1 MPPNRDRA
9 RSLAASPP
17 FAMLTLGLDTS
28 GDVCAVALLDGDAAL
43 FRAEIAVARAHGRR
57 LAPLIGQAF
66 EHAGRDLSGLGLVAV
81 ANGPGSF
88 TGLRIGMSTAKGLA
102 LATGAAFVGVPTLA
116 ALASTASASGTVVAV
131 LPSRRGEVYAG
142 AYREGRE
149 VLPPAALAVD
159 EVGGW
164 LPRPCVVG
172 GPGADRLGPA
182 LPRVALEA
190 SGVAVAR
197 LGLARFR
204 ATGAEDPAAAEPAY
218 LKPVATSQPRAI
230 FGP

>member
-1 MPPNRDRA
+1 
-9 RSLAASPP
+9 
-17 FAMLTLGLDTS
+17 MLTLGLDTS
-28 GDVCAVALLDGDAAL
+28 GDVCAVALLDDDAVL
-43 FRAEIAVARAHGRR
+43 FRAEIAVPRAHGRR
-57 LAPLIGQAF
+57 LAPLVAQAF
-66 EHAGRDLSGLGLVAV
+66 EHTGRSVSDLELVAV

-102 LATGAAFVGVPTLA
+102 LATGAAFVGVSTLA
-116 ALASTASASGTVVAV
+116 ALASTATASGTVVAV

-142 AYREGRE
+142 AYADGHD

-164 LPRPCVVG
+164 LPRPCAVG
-172 GPGADRLGPA
+172 GPGADRLDPA
-182 LPRVALEA
+182 LPRVELAA

-197 LGLARFR
+197 LGLRQWR
-204 ATGAEDPAAAEPAY
+204 ATGGDDPAGAEPHY
-218 LKPVATSQPRAI
+218 LKPVATSRPRAI